1 MKPLSSEP
9 ASAPAHVAII
19 MDGNGRWA
27 RLRGLPRI
35 AGHREGVNRVR
46 DIVRAAGEL
55 GIKCLTLYAFSCE
68 NWKRPKEEVDEL
80 MKLLERFLRTQAKE
94 IRKQGLRLR
103 TIGDIAALPEK
114 VRSLLEK
121 TIAESA
127 GNEKGTLV
135 LALNYG
141 SRQEVIAAVRAYALA
156 VREGREDLDALDW
169 DRFSRHL
176 YTGDLPDPDLIIRT
190 SGELR
195 VSNFLL
201 LQGAYAEYC
210 FVQKSWPDFGP
221 ADLRE
226 AIEAY
231 NARERRFGMTGEQIC
246 NGTGQNTRLI
256 S

>member
-1 MKPLSSEP
+1 
-9 ASAPAHVAII
+9 

-27 RLRGLPRI
+27 KAKGLPRM

-46 DIVRAAGEL
+46 DIVRAAGEM

-80 MKLLERFLRTQAKE
+80 MKLLERFLKTQAKE
-94 IRKQGLRLR
+94 IRKHGLRLR
-103 TIGDIAALPEK
+103 AIGDISALPEK
-114 VRSLLEK
+114 VRVLLSD

-127 GNEKGTLV
+127 GNDKGTLV

-141 SRQEVIAAVRAYALA
+141 SRQEVLAAVRAYAMA
-156 VREGREDLDALDW
+156 VRDEREDPDALDW
-169 DRFSRHL
+169 PRFSRRL

-210 FVQKSWPDFGP
+210 FVQKCWPDFGP

-226 AIEAY
+226 AIDAY
-231 NARERRFGMTGEQIC
+231 MARERRFGMTGEQLQC
-246 NGTGQNTRLI
+246 GAKQQKT
-256 S
+256 